1 MTLATLSATIASTGL
16 GLAQSLDLP
25 PGFVGCC
32 SSGAVDTPTL
42 ISNAEEL
49 ASTFGYGPLCED
61 VATQLDLGGGPV
73 VVCRATTATAGAFT
87 GVTTGVVPDPVTAMG
102 ADPMVCTVSGTPR
115 DKYDVKV
122 LVTRAGVTLQAV
134 TAMVRISLDG
144 GTTYGPETPVPSS
157 GAVVIPNTG
166 ITMTWSDNSDAD
178 QLYAGD
184 IYLFGSTAPTFD
196 AAGLATALAAL
207 AAERTTLDHEF
218 VRVVGPIN
226 ATTFATVKTSHD
238 ALIAA
243 SIPRWFLA
251 EARDQNTNES
261 VATWVGVLQGA
272 DPGFL
277 GLSANLVAVCAAYST
292 QASRVMPAT
301 WRRPTARLLCP
312 RFSTIPVSQHPGRA
326 RTGALAGVVTQHHDF
341 SAAALRS
348 LDARGFLGVQSLPGR
363 AGYFS
368 TDRTAAA
375 IGSDFMQ
382 IMRARVMCFAARVA
396 VAEATNYVNESVRTV
411 DGGTIDP
418 VDADAFDAAMTS
430 KLEREIVTPGYAS
443 GVSVT
448 VNRTDVI
455 ATTGQL
461 RFQVRFRPIGYA
473 TDITIDLG
481 FAVTTGG

>member
-1 MTLATLSATIASTGL
+1 MLASVTATIASTGL

-25 PGFVGCC
+25 PAFAGCC
-32 SSGAVDTPTL
+32 SSGPIDTPTL
-42 ISNAEEL
+42 VSNAEQL
-49 ASTFGYGPLCED
+49 ASTFGYGPVCED

-73 VVCRATTATAGAFT
+73 VVCRATTASAGAFT
-87 GVTTGVVPDPVTAMG
+87 GLTSGVAADPVTAMG
-102 ADPMVCTVSGTPR
+102 ADPMALTVTGTPR
-115 DKYDVKV
+115 DAYDVRV
-122 LVTRAGVTLQAV
+122 LVTRAGATLQAV

-157 GAVVIPNTG
+157 GAIVIPNTG
-166 ITMTWSDNSDAD
+166 ITLTWSDNSDAD

-184 IYLFGSTAPTFD
+184 VYLFGSTAPTFD

-218 VRVVGPIN
+218 VRVCGPIN

-243 SIPRWFLA
+243 SLPRWFLC
-251 EARDQNTNES
+251 EARDQAANES

-292 QASRVMPAT
+292 QASRMMPAT
-301 WRRPTARLLCP
+301 WRRSTARLLCP
-312 RFSTIPVSQHPGRA
+312 RFSTIPVAQHPGRA

-341 SAAALRS
+341 AAAALQS
-348 LDARGFLGVQSLPGR
+348 LDARGFLGVQSLQGR
-363 AGYFS
+363 AGYFA

-375 IGSDFMQ
+375 IGSDFVQ

-418 VDADAFDAAMTS
+418 VDADAFDAAMTT
-430 KLEREIVTPGYAS
+430 KLTREVVTPGYAS
-443 GVSVT
+443 SVSVT
-448 VNRTDVI
+448 VNRTDLI
-455 ATTGQL
+455 ASTGQL
-461 RFQVRFRPIGYA
+461 RFQVRFRPNGYA
-473 TDITIDLG
+473 TTIAIDLG